1 MRRIIGTIAATLAV
15 AATLGVG
22 LVLTTN
28 AVPQVAAAP
37 AGGVQG
43 HGTMD
48 TYAQALA
55 SGNVDEV
62 LVKAQALASG
72 NVDEVLVTSDVGSR
86 VDHRMLYASWV
97 PLADPAGGPNFF
109 PLDEDARY
117 YAANW
122 PLPWSYDDEGTTT
135 DVSSEAYA
143 GAERPSPDRRPSS
156 DSTDIYTYW
165 NAGGADGGSLDN
177 PRFLYS

>member
-1 MRRIIGTIAATLAV
+1 MRRIIGTIGATLAV
-15 AATLGVG
+15 AAALGVG

-43 HGTMD
+43 HSTMD
-48 TYAQALA
+48 TYLTQALA

-72 NVDEVLVTSDVGSR
+72 NVDEVLVSSDVGSR

-117 YAANW
+117 YAAAQLGSGDK
-122 PLPWSYDDEGTTT
+122 PID
-135 DVSSEAYA
+135 
-143 GAERPSPDRRPSS
+143 GAVYV
-156 DSTDIYTYW
+156 T
-165 NAGGADGGSLDN
+165 DGGELTFDQTIQAEVA
-177 PRFLYS
+177 